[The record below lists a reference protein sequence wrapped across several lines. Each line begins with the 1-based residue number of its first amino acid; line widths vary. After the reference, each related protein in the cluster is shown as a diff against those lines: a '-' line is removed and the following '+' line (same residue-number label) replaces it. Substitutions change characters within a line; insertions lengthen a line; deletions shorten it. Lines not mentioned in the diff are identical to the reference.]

1 MKLNKLE
8 RGLDIFLLTVA
19 LVLTG
24 YEGTDVRGPHS
35 GLCEFWVFFGDATGG
50 VRGSARG
57 QAGKAVSLPLSDLRC
72 SLDSL

>member
-1 MKLNKLE
+1 MKLNKME
-8 RGLDIFLLTVA
+8 RGLDVFLLTVA

-35 GLCEFWVFFGDATGG
+35 GLREFWVFFGDATGG
-50 VRGSARG
+50 MRGRARG
-57 QAGKAVSLPLSDLRC
+57 QAGKAVSLPPADLCC